1 MLKRRIDWAALA
13 LGLIMIG
20 LIFVVFEAGPE
31 RQVTAV
37 REAVF
42 DEYQRLQPRP
52 YNPESPVRVVDID
65 ETSLKQLGQWPWP
78 RTFLAE
84 MVYRLTNAGAAV
96 IAFDMIFSEPDRT
109 SPEILVPSL
118 QRFGDDY
125 SAVFQDPSTKRGTSA
140 VPDHDA
146 SFGWLISQAPVVLGM
161 IAEEGATSATMPEA
175 LRQPSQLGGDR
186 RDLFGVIDTY
196 DGVVTNLPVLSQGA
210 SGIAAFNLAAT
221 EGSIIRRVPMVIMID
236 DPAVPNTDEIV
247 LAAQDLKL
255 LPTLSMEAL
264 RVAQAEERSNQIK
277 TSRGSGEDDYS
288 GGLSIA
294 SIRTGNVIVP
304 VDRDGALRVRY
315 SGAEDRRVI
324 PAHRVLEAGGIPDD
338 VAADVAGKIIF
349 VGTSVTGLFDLVRT
363 PLSNRVAG
371 VHVHAEVTEQ
381 ILDGAYL
388 VNPDWALGLERLIV
402 VVLGLVVILLLALNF
417 PLSGFIAMVL
427 SVLAVVA
434 GSWFAF
440 SEYSILFNPLLPAL
454 GIGIPHLTVSGYK
467 FFTAEASRREVTRQ
481 FEHFV
486 APEVIA
492 DIIDN
497 PERHLTPGGDQR
509 VLSIMFL
516 DVRRFSTITEK
527 MQPQEV
533 IAFINKLLTPLT
545 DAIIENEGTI
555 DKYMGDA
562 VMAFWNAPRMTERHE
577 IKAIRAMLAFNPIME
592 ELNADFTAEGLPD
605 IDIGVGINTGE
616 CSVGNMGSLKR
627 LAYSCVGDSV
637 NLAARLEG
645 QTKAYGV
652 RNLIGSATA
661 ATAMEEFACIELD
674 AVAVK
679 GRTQPETIFTV
690 AGDANVLRSTA
701 FEDLRH
707 RLRAARQHYLSQEWD
722 AAEAAFH
729 QAADLGIVGVFD
741 PRPLAGIMIERIMGY
756 RIDPPPDDWDG
767 VYVATSK

>member
-13 LGLIMIG
+13 LGLTLIG
-20 LIFVVFEAGPE
+20 VIFVIFEAGPE
-31 RQVTAV
+31 RQITAL

-42 DEYQRLQPRP
+42 DEYQRLKPRS

-65 ETSLKQLGQWPWP
+65 QDSLKELGQWPWP

-96 IAFDMIFSEPDRT
+96 IAFDMIFAEPDRT
-109 SPEILVPSL
+109 SPEILVESL

-125 SAVFQDPSTKRGTSA
+125 SAVFQDPNAKRGTGA

-161 IAEEGATSATMPEA
+161 IAEHGATDRA
-175 LRQPSQLGGDR
+175 LPVSLREPSVIGGSPNDLLGI
-186 RDLFGVIDTY
+186 VDTY
-196 DGVVTNLPVLSQGA
+196 ETVVNNLEVLNEGA
-210 SGIAAFNLAAT
+210 SGVAAFNLSET
-221 EGSIIRRVPMVIMID
+221 EGAVIRRVPMV
-236 DPAVPNTDEIV
+236 
-247 LAAQDLKL
+247 LAIQEPEQVRL
-255 LPTLSMEAL
+255 LPTLASEAL
-264 RVAQAEERSNQIK
+264 RVGQAATQSNQVK
-277 TSRGSGEDDYS
+277 TSRGSGEGYLS
-288 GGLSIA
+288 GELSVA
-294 SIRTGNVIVP
+294 SIRTGDVIVP
-304 VDRDGALRVRY
+304 LDRDGALRVRY
-315 SGAEDRRVI
+315 SGADEERVI
-324 PAHRVLEAGGIPDD
+324 PAHLILQHDGLPAD
-338 VAADVAGKIIF
+338 VAAEVAGKIIF

-363 PLSNRVAG
+363 PLHARVAG
-371 VHVHAEVTEQ
+371 VHVHAEITEQ
-381 ILDGAYL
+381 IIDGVYL
-388 VNPDWALGLERLIV
+388 VNPDWALGVERSIVVIFGLIV
-402 VVLGLVVILLLALNF
+402 VVLLALNY
-417 PLSGFIAMVL
+417 PLAGFIVMLL
-427 SVLAVVA
+427 SVGGTIA
-434 GSWFAF
+434 GFWYAF
-440 SEYSILFNPLLPAL
+440 SEHSVLINPLLPAL
-454 GIGIPHLTVSGYK
+454 GIGIPHLSVSGYK

-492 DIIDN
+492 DIIDD
-497 PERHLTPGGDQR
+497 PDRHLTPGGDQR

-527 MQPQEV
+527 MEPQQV

-545 DAIIENEGTI
+545 DSIIENEGTI

-562 VMAFWNAPRMTERHE
+562 VMAFWNAPRMTESHE
-577 IKAIRAMLAFNPIME
+577 KKAIRAMLAFTPIMDQ
-592 ELNADFTAEGLPD
+592 LNKEFTAQGLPD

-661 ATAMEEFACIELD
+661 VGAMDEFACIELD

-679 GRTQPETIFTV
+679 GRSQPETIFTV
-690 AGDANVLRSTA
+690 AGAADVLGSTA
-701 FEDLRH
+701 FENLAS
-707 RLRAARQHYLSQEWD
+707 RLRTARQHYLAQEWD
-722 AAEAAFH
+722 AAEAAFL
-729 QAADLGIVGVFD
+729 QATDLGVVGVFD

-756 RIDPPPDDWDG
+756 RMDPPPEDWDG